1 MYHLVGK
8 LTIERFVKFADRLL
22 FVKKKGGP
30 FQQASTIKLR
40 IKTMKPGITHT
51 ATTWCYGMLPFSR
64 NPVHNLVEAH
74 ATF

>member
-1 MYHLVGK
+1 MYHIVGK
-8 LTIERFVKFADRLL
+8 FMVERLVKFADRLL
-22 FVKKKGGP
+22 FMNKKGGP

-40 IKTMKPGITHT
+40 IKTIKPGIIHT
-51 ATTWCYGMLPFSR
+51 ATIWRYGMLPFSR